1 MKIVRHISSII
12 LGAVFIFSGV
22 VKAIDPLGSAY
33 KFHDYFIAFNM
44 GFLDWLSLPLG
55 IMLCTAEFIAGFALI
70 TGLRQ
75 KAGLWI
81 IFLMMLA
88 FTPLTFILALTNPV
102 SDCGCF
108 GDAIH
113 LTNWQTF
120 WKNVILLI
128 LVIIVFTGRKQI
140 TSVFKASSEWIITGA
155 ATAIIILFCLG
166 NLRYL
171 PVIDF
176 LPYKNGIRIAD
187 QMVIPEGA
195 EPDQYMTTFIYE
207 KNGEQ
212 REFTLEN
219 YPADDNSWIFVDQ
232 KTILVKK
239 GYQPPVH
246 DFSIVNSGG
255 VDITSQ
261 ILENNGYTLLMITSK
276 LSEAD
281 PGHLSAGFELG
292 QYCIENDI
300 DFHILTASSSGDLKN
315 YSNELYFC
323 AVDEITLK
331 TMLRSN
337 PGYMLLRD
345 GVIKGKWSW
354 TTLPAKEW
362 FGELSSGEDIEITDN
377 RSGGFTLLTIVT
389 SLLLILIIL
398 GINIKRYLSR

>member
-1 MKIVRHISSII
+1 MKILRHISSII

-33 KFHDYFIAFNM
+33 KFHDYFMAFNM

-81 IFLMMLA
+81 VFLMMLA

-166 NLRYL
+166 SLRYL

-212 REFTLEN
+212 KEFTLEN

-246 DFSIVNSGG
+246 DFSIVNNHG

-261 ILENNGYTLLMITSK
+261 ILEYNGYTLLMVSSK

-281 PGHLSAGFELG
+281 PGHLAAGFNLG
-292 QYCIENDI
+292 QYCNENDI
-300 DFHILTASSSGDLKN
+300 DFHILTATSSGELNN
-315 YSNELYFC
+315 YSNELNFC

-354 TTLPAKEW
+354 ATLPDREW
-362 FGELSSGEDIEITDN
+362 FGELSSGDDIEISD
-377 RSGGFTLLTIVT
+377 SGSGNFILLTIVT

-398 GINIKRYLSR
+398 GINIKRFLF